1 MTTSPTP
8 SQAMTQPMNR
18 DQPRILVADS
28 FQAEG
33 LEALEQLGCNVTFD
47 PTCTKD
53 ELPER
58 LAELEP
64 DVLVV
69 RSTRVEAESLNATP
83 RLSLVLRAGAGF
95 DTIDIAAAS
104 AQGISVANCPGMNAV
119 AVAELAFGLVLACDR
134 RIAEQTI
141 DLRKGRW
148 DKKGYADSMGLHGRT
163 IGILG
168 LGRIGLAVIE
178 RAKAFEMKIAAWSR
192 SLTDETAEEL
202 GIQRC
207 ADPLELARCSDVV
220 SVHLAAGPGTEQF
233 IDAAFLEAMKEG
245 AIFVNTS
252 RGSLVD
258 EHALSSAIQSK
269 GLKVGLDVYAD
280 EPGSGDENFNST
292 ISSIPPTCGT
302 HHVGASTQQAQN
314 AIAAEAVRV
323 VKHYLATGDV
333 LHCVNRASKTAAALQ
348 LAVRHLNQPGVLS
361 HVFDLIGEAGIN
373 VEEMENVI
381 FEGGKAACARIQLD
395 HELGGNE
402 LEAVRA
408 HPLVLSVHQ
417 TEVITT

>member
-1 MTTSPTP
+1 MTTSPTH
-8 SQAMTQPMNR
+8 SKVMTQGMNR

-33 LEALEQLGCNVTFD
+33 LDALEALGCNVSFD
-47 PTCTKD
+47 PGCTKED
-53 ELPER
+53 LPAR
-58 LAELEP
+58 LSELEP
-64 DVLVV
+64 DILVV
-69 RSTRVEAESLNATP
+69 RSSRVEAAALNATP
-83 RLSLVLRAGAGF
+83 RLSLVLRAGAGY
-95 DTIDIAAAS
+95 DTIDISTAS
-104 AQGISVANCPGMNAV
+104 AQGISVANCPGMNAI

-134 RIAEQTI
+134 RIVDQTI
-141 DLRKGRW
+141 DLRNGRW
-148 DKKGYADSMGLHGRT
+148 DKKGYADSAGLHGRT

-168 LGRIGLAVIE
+168 LGRIGLAVID
-178 RAKAFEMKIAAWSR
+178 RAKAFEMKVAAWSR

-220 SVHLAAGPGTEQF
+220 SVHLASAPGTEQF
-233 IDAAFLEAMKEG
+233 IDATFLEAMKDG

-252 RGSLVD
+252 RGGLVD
-258 EHALSSAIQSK
+258 EEALASAIQSK
-269 GLKVGLDVYAD
+269 GIKAGLDVYAD
-280 EPGSGDENFNST
+280 EPGSGDKEFNST
-292 ISSIPPTCGT
+292 ISSVQPACST
-302 HHVGASTQQAQN
+302 HHIGASTQQAQD

-395 HELGGNE
+395 RELGGTE

-417 TEVITT
+417 TEVLST

>member
-1 MTTSPTP
+1 M
-8 SQAMTQPMNR
+8 
-18 DQPRILVADS
+18 RIGVS
-28 FQAEG
+28 V
-33 LEALEQLGCNVTFD
+33 LETEY
-47 PTCTKD
+47 
-53 ELPER
+53 
-58 LAELEP
+58 
-64 DVLVV
+64 
-69 RSTRVEAESLNATP
+69 
-83 RLSLVLRAGAGF
+83 
-95 DTIDIAAAS
+95 TIDIAAAS
-104 AQGISVANCPGMNAV
+104 ARGISVANCPGMNAI

-134 RIAEQTI
+134 RIAEQTF
-141 DLRKGRW
+141 DLRNGRW
-148 DKKGYADSMGLHGRT
+148 DKKGYANSKGLHGRT

-178 RAKAFEMKIAAWSR
+178 RAQAFGMKVVAWSR

-202 GIQRC
+202 GILRC
-207 ADPLELARCSDVV
+207 ADPIELAACSDVV
-220 SVHLAAGPGTEQF
+220 SVHLAAAPDTKHF
-233 IDAAFLEAMKEG
+233 IDAPFLEAMKPG
-245 AIFVNTS
+245 AILVNTS

-258 EHALSSAIQSK
+258 EDALASAIDSK

-280 EPGSGDENFNST
+280 EPGSGDATFNST
-292 ISSIPPTCGT
+292 ISSTPPSCGT
-302 HHVGASTQQAQN
+302 HHVGASTQQAQD

-323 VKHYLATGDV
+323 VRHYLATGDV

-395 HELGGNE
+395 QELGGNE
-402 LEAVRA
+402 LEAIRI

-417 TEVITT
+417 TAVVDS

>member
-8 SQAMTQPMNR
+8 SQAMTQPMTR

-33 LEALEQLGCNVTFD
+33 IDALEQLGCNVTFD
-47 PTCTKD
+47 PTCTRED
-53 ELPER
+53 LPAK

-64 DVLVV
+64 DVLIV
-69 RSTRVEAESLNATP
+69 RSSRVEAASLNATP

-95 DTIDIAAAS
+95 DTIDIATAS

-134 RIAEQTI
+134 RIADQTI
-141 DLRKGRW
+141 DLRSGRW
-148 DKKGYADSMGLHGRT
+148 DKKGYADSTGLHGRT

-178 RAKAFEMKIAAWSR
+178 RARAFGMKIAAWSR

-207 ADPLELARCSDVV
+207 TDPLELARCSDVV
-220 SVHLAAGPGTEQF
+220 SVHLAAGPGTEHF
-233 IDAAFLEAMKEG
+233 IDATFLDAMKEG

-258 EHALSSAIQSK
+258 EHALALAIQSK
-269 GLKVGLDVYAD
+269 GIKAGLDVYAD
-280 EPGSGDENFNST
+280 EPGSGDESFNST
-292 ISSIPPTCGT
+292 ISSAPPACGT
-302 HHVGASTQQAQN
+302 HHIGASTQQAQD

-395 HELGGNE
+395 RELGENE

-408 HPLVLSVHQ
+408 HPFVLSVHQ
-417 TEVITT
+417 TEVIST

>member
-1 MTTSPTP
+1 MTTSPDT
-8 SQAMTQPMNR
+8 SQSATGTISGE
-18 DQPRILVADS
+18 QPRVLVADS

-33 LEALEQLGCNVTFD
+33 LEALEQLGCEVTFE
-47 PTCTKD
+47 PGCTKE
-53 ELPER
+53 ELPTR

-64 DVLVV
+64 DILVV
-69 RSTRVEAESLNATP
+69 RSSRVDSVSLHATP
-83 RLSLVLRAGAGF
+83 RLSLVLRAGAGY
-95 DTIDIAAAS
+95 DTIDIETAS
-104 AQGISVANCPGMNAV
+104 AQGISVANCPGMNAI
-119 AVAELAFGLVLACDR
+119 AVAELAFGLVLSCDR
-134 RIAEQTI
+134 RIADQTI
-141 DLRKGRW
+141 DLRNGRW
-148 DKKGYADSMGLHGRT
+148 DKKGYADAAGLHGRT
-163 IGILG
+163 IGVLG

-178 RAKAFEMKIAAWSR
+178 RARAFGMKVAAWSR

-207 ADPLELARCSDVV
+207 GDPLELARCSDVV
-220 SVHLAAGPGTEQF
+220 SVHLAAGHGTEQF
-233 IDAAFLEAMKEG
+233 IDATFLDAMKDG

-258 EHALSSAIQSK
+258 EVALATAIESK
-269 GLKVGLDVYAD
+269 GLRVGLDVYAD
-280 EPGSGDENFNST
+280 EPGSGEQQFNST
-292 ISSIPPTCGT
+292 ISPSPPTCGT
-302 HHVGASTQQAQN
+302 HHIGASTQQAQE

-348 LAVRHLNQPGVLS
+348 LAIRHLNQPGVLS
-361 HVFDLIGEAGIN
+361 HVFDLIGESGIN

-395 HELGGNE
+395 RELGPAE
-402 LEAVRA
+402 LEAVRS

-417 TEVITT
+417 TEVLST